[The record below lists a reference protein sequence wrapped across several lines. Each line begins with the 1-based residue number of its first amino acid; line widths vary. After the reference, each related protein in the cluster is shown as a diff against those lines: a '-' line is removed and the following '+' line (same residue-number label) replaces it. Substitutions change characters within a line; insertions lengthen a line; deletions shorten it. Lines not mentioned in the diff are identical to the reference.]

1 MTRICLTP
9 RPASGGPASFQARLA
24 EGLARRG
31 VQVCYDPDEACDAVL
46 IIGGTRRLD
55 ALWRARR
62 RGVRLVQRLNGMN
75 WLHRLRR
82 TGLRHYLRAEY
93 GNWLLAFIRAR
104 LADGVVYQ
112 SEFSRQWWE
121 RRRGPT
127 PVPSRVVHN
136 GVDLTVFTPQGP
148 ERPPADRFRLLLVEG
163 NLGGGYETGLE
174 IALRLAGLLAERLPV
189 EWMVAGRLAADLQAQ
204 IQARSPVPL
213 VWAGKVPTAQIPA
226 LDRSAHLLYS
236 ADIHPACP
244 NAVIEALACGLPVL
258 AFETGALPEL
268 VTGDAGRLVPYGG
281 DPWKLDP
288 PDVPALAAAA
298 AEMLADLPRFRR
310 AARTRAE
317 AAFGLD
323 NMVEAYLQA
332 LLA

>member
-9 RPASGGPASFQARLA
+9 RAVTGGPASFQTRLA

-31 VQVCYDPDEACDAVL
+31 IQVCYDADEACDAIL
-46 IIGGTRRLD
+46 ITGGTRRLA

-104 LADGVVYQ
+104 LADGIVYQ
-112 SEFSRQWWE
+112 SEFSRRWWE
-121 RRRGPT
+121 ARRGPT

-136 GVDLTVFTPQGP
+136 GVDLAMFTPQGP
-148 ERPPADRFRLLLVEG
+148 EQPPADRYRILLVEG

-174 IALRLAGLLAERLPV
+174 VALRLADLLAGRLPV
-189 EWMVAGRLAADLQAQ
+189 ELMVAGRIAPRLQAQ
-204 IQARSPVPL
+204 ASVRSRAPI
-213 VWAGKVPTAQIPA
+213 VWAGAVRHDQVPA
-226 LDRSAHLLYS
+226 LDRAAHLLYS
-236 ADIHPACP
+236 ADVNPACP

-268 VTGDAGRLVPYGG
+268 LTGDAGRLAPYGG
-281 DPWKLDP
+281 DPWRLDP
-288 PDVPALAAAA
+288 PDIPALAEAA

-310 AARTRAE
+310 AARARAE
-317 AAFGLD
+317 EAFGLD
-323 NMVEAYLQA
+323 AMVDAYLQA
-332 LLA
+332 LLS